1 MTCYNVAWKGRTRLI
16 WCDTQ
21 CRSNWAWQIG
31 LSLKYWIT
39 CPPCKVWP
47 IPFKSWPS
55 ILAFLGLIDLVARGL
70 CSKLLPLIHKNV
82 LQAFLLARLGCPQNM
97 ESCVNFYALQSG
109 TEPEWDTRWNSKLC
123 ILKKFIKGWIFFG
136 LARWPGGSAG
146 SKTSNV
152 WGEGPPA

>member
-1 MTCYNVAWKGRTRLI
+1 MTCYNAAWKGRTRLI

-97 ESCVNFYALQSG
+97 ESCVNFDALQSRQTLNG
-109 TEPEWDTRWNSKLC
+109 IQDETQSYVYLRTDLRFV
-123 ILKKFIKGWIFFG
+123 KKFTRPNFWAKNF
-136 LARWPGGSAG
+136 
-146 SKTSNV
+146 TH
-152 WGEGPPA
+152 